1 MDVADVNQQRWLW
14 ENGQRLENVDQTL
27 LVLSSG
33 KPVPQK
39 GFVRSFAKLSELP
52 LILLFRGF
60 QIKVKVA

>member
-39 GFVRSFAKLSELP
+39 CSVIRKIIRASTDIIISWIP
-52 LILLFRGF
+52 S
-60 QIKVKVA
+60 